1 MASPTPRD
9 QEGPAPARTKSVAD
23 IEATF
28 SARTAPRRR
37 SALPKHELTD
47 AERAEKSVRRR
58 LKSLAPLTEWL
69 PRYGRDNRYWKATHG
84 ATPMDGVRRDL
95 VAGIVI
101 GIMLVPQGMAYA
113 MLAGLPPVYGL
124 YSSTW
129 SVMSYAFFGTCRFLG
144 PGVNAPI
151 SILVEDSLSAA
162 LDLPTGCADD
172 TASDDCAEFINA
184 SMLLCLMVSC
194 VYLVLGGL
202 KLGIVTVFIP
212 EPALSGFTTGAS
224 IIIITSNIK
233 YFLGISPPAASG
245 VIGSWVEIIKLLP
258 ELNWTALCMGVGAF
272 ATLWL
277 LQAVNRHPD
286 VKARLPMPIPEQLV
300 VLVVTTAIAQAFDLE
315 SRNSMQVVGD
325 IPAGLYTPRV
335 PTITAGL
342 VQKLIEPAI
351 IVSVVTYILTINVA
365 KAVGTK
371 CDLSV

>member
-1 MASPTPRD
+1 
-9 QEGPAPARTKSVAD
+9 
-23 IEATF
+23 
-28 SARTAPRRR
+28 
-37 SALPKHELTD
+37 
-47 AERAEKSVRRR
+47 
-58 LKSLAPLTEWL
+58 
-69 PRYGRDNRYWKATHG
+69 
-84 ATPMDGVRRDL
+84 
-95 VAGIVI
+95 
-101 GIMLVPQGMAYA
+101 
-113 MLAGLPPVYGL
+113 
-124 YSSTW
+124 
-129 SVMSYAFFGTCRFLG
+129 
-144 PGVNAPI
+144 
-151 SILVEDSLSAA
+151 
-162 LDLPTGCADD
+162 
-172 TASDDCAEFINA
+172 
-184 SMLLCLMVSC
+184 MVSC

-272 ATLWL
+272 VTLWL
-277 LQAVNRHPD
+277 LQAVNRHPG

-335 PTITAGL
+335 PTITADL